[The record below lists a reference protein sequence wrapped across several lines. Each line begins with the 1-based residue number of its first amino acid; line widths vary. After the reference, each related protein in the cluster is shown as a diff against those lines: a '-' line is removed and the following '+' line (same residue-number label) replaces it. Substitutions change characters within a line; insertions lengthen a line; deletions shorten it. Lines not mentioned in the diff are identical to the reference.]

1 MRRSESNG
9 WAFHQSRAGP
19 GEITDLAFHA
29 SYPDRMPA
37 FFGPFS
43 EFSPTMNR
51 VASNQK
57 IGRVSGNVEKLS
69 EAGVDLNLN
78 SKSTAPFV
86 ILPFH
91 SSDLDTL
98 YTIDQQCFP
107 PGISYS
113 RAELSRF
120 IHHRQAK
127 TWVARAENIIV
138 GFLIFGCEPQKVG
151 HVVTIDVIES
161 RRGAGAGTAL
171 MKTTEAW
178 AVRRGMRLIYLE
190 TAEDNRAAQIFY
202 SARGYVKVEEIAH
215 YYPNGQTAWVMVKW
229 L

>member
-1 MRRSESNG
+1 
-9 WAFHQSRAGP
+9 
-19 GEITDLAFHA
+19 
-29 SYPDRMPA
+29 
-37 FFGPFS
+37 
-43 EFSPTMNR
+43 MNR
-51 VASNQK
+51 VASFQE
-57 IGRVSGNVEKLS
+57 IGRFSGNVEKLS
-69 EAGVDLNLN
+69 KTGADLNRN
-78 SKSTAPFV
+78 SKSAAPFV

-98 YTIDQQCFP
+98 YAIDQQCFP

-127 TWVARAENIIV
+127 TWVARSDNIIV

-151 HVVTIDVIES
+151 HIVTIDVIES

-171 MKTTEAW
+171 METTEAW